1 MKSRMVSV
9 AWFEIPVLNMDRA
22 IRFYET
28 VFDCV
33 LSRHIMGDTEMAWFP
48 HNDNSPGAGGT
59 LITSG
64 DHYTPSHKGTLVYFS
79 SEDVSVELG
88 RVEDAGGL
96 VLQLKTQITPE
107 IGYMG
112 LFEDSEGNRIAI
124 HSLN

>member
-1 MKSRMVSV
+1 M
-9 AWFEIPVLNMDRA
+9 NRA
-22 IRFYET
+22 VQFYER

-33 LSRHIMGDTEMAWFP
+33 LSRQLLGDTEMAWFP
-48 HNDNSPGAGGT
+48 GDQNGQGSGGT
-59 LITSG
+59 LIMSG

-79 SEDVSVELG
+79 SEDAAIELG

-96 VLQLKTQITPE
+96 VLQLKTEITPE

-124 HSLN
+124 HSLT